1 MIRVAGH
8 EDMPILV
15 EFARR
20 LVAESRFADFGF
32 IEAKV
37 AHRFGLLIDGAGSI
51 FIAERDG
58 VPVGAMA
65 CGVSADWFS
74 EIPMTY
80 EFGVY
85 VAPEHRGSLAGPGLI
100 RAYIRWAKTFGE
112 RVNINV
118 GVTTGIDDARVIA
131 LYERLGLKV
140 IGTVLSNL
148 G

>member
-1 MIRVAGH
+1 
-8 EDMPILV
+8 MPILV
-15 EFARR
+15 EFARQ

-37 AHRFGLLIDGAGSI
+37 AHRFGLLIDGAGAI

-58 VPVGAMA
+58 LQIGAMA
-65 CGVSADWFS
+65 CGIAADWFS
-74 EIPMTY
+74 EVPMTY

-85 VAPEHRGSLAGPGLI
+85 VLPQHRGTLAGPALI
-100 RAYIRWAKTFGE
+100 RSYIRWAKTFAE

-118 GVTTGIDDARVIA
+118 GVTTGIDDARVVA

-140 IGTVLSNL
+140 IGTALSNL

>member
-1 MIRVAGH
+1 
-8 EDMPILV
+8 MPILV
-15 EFARR
+15 EFARL

-32 IEAKV
+32 IEEKV
-37 AHRFGLLIDGAGSI
+37 AHRFGLLIDGAGRI

-74 EIPMTY
+74 EVPMTY

-85 VAPEHRGSLAGPGLI
+85 VAPEHRGTLSGPCLI
-100 RAYIRWAKTFGE
+100 RSYIRWAKTFGE

-118 GVTTGIDDARVIA
+118 GVTTGIDEVRVVA
-131 LYERLGLKV
+131 LYERLGLHI
-140 IGTVLSNL
+140 IGTALSNL